1 MKIYHFLYLLLA
13 VSGLARADLN
23 QARALLQQ
31 DHASEALGLVEQ
43 ELRSGSNNLQARF
56 LQAQIFAKLGRRAEA
71 ITHYEALTRDYPQ
84 LPEPYNNL
92 AVLYAAQGEH
102 NKARDALLNAI
113 NTHSSYATAYENL
126 GNIYTKMAISAYN
139 KALEIDKQQPPAP
152 ISLAAISHI
161 ENAPAI
167 KPQQLAEKPQQ
178 LAETAKASPV
188 KLAAAPVVAEKD
200 QNNENEIKL
209 IIDTINGWSDAWSAQ
224 NVDGYLAYYAPSFLP
239 PNGLSRQRWEVQRRQ
254 RLRSPRFIHV
264 TIREPDVKILGSTT
278 AKLIFEQHYESDSF
292 KDTGKKIL
300 LMEKIGTQWQIL
312 REYNA

>member
-1 MKIYHFLYLLLA
+1 MKISHFLYLLLA
-13 VSGLARADLN
+13 ASGPAQADLN
-23 QARALLQQ
+23 QARTLLQQ

-56 LQAQIFAKLGRRAEA
+56 LQAQIFASLGRRAEA
-71 ITHYEALTRDYPQ
+71 ISSYEVLTRDYPR

-152 ISLAAISHI
+152 ISLAAIDNI
-161 ENAPAI
+161 ENSPAASPAI
-167 KPQQLAEKPQQ
+167 KPQQV
-178 LAETAKASPV
+178 TTVAKAKVAPV
-188 KLAAAPVVAEKD
+188 KLAAAAPIVIEKD
-200 QNNENEIKL
+200 LNNDSEIKL
-209 IIDTINGWSDAWSAQ
+209 IIDTINGWSNAWSAQ
-224 NVDGYLAYYAPSFLP
+224 NIDGYLAYYAPSFLP
-239 PNGLSRQRWEVQRRQ
+239 PNGLSRQRWEAQRRQ
-254 RLRSPRFIHV
+254 RLRSPRFIRV
-264 TIREPDVKILGSTT
+264 SIREPEVKILGSTT
-278 AKLIFEQHYESDSF
+278 AKLIFEQSYESDSF

>member
-1 MKIYHFLYLLLA
+1 MKIYHFLYLLVA
-13 VSGLARADLN
+13 VSGLVKADLN

-31 DHASEALGLVEQ
+31 DHSSEALGLVEQ
-43 ELRSGSNNLQARF
+43 ELRADTNNLQARF
-56 LQAQIFAKLGRRAEA
+56 LQAQILAKLGRRAEA
-71 ITHYEALTRDYPQ
+71 ITGYEALSRDYPQ

-152 ISLAAISHI
+152 ISLAAISSI
-161 ENAPAI
+161 ENAPAATPAI
-167 KPQQLAEKPQQ
+167 KKPQQVATP
-178 LAETAKASPV
+178 APPV
-188 KLAAAPVVAEKD
+188 KLAAAAPIVIEKD
-200 QNNENEIKL
+200 LNNDGEIKL
-209 IIDTINGWSDAWSAQ
+209 IIDTINGWSNAWSAQ

-239 PNGLSRQRWEVQRRQ
+239 PNGLSRQRWEAQRRQ
-254 RLRSPRFIHV
+254 RLRSPRFIRVSIH
-264 TIREPDVKILGSTT
+264 EPDVKILGSTT
-278 AKLIFEQHYESDSF
+278 AKLIFEQRYESDSF
-292 KDTGKKIL
+292 KDTGKKVL